1 MDVGCGSAATDIS
14 SEERGRVSVARAT
27 NLVIATGVLAALVMG
42 AGPGN
47 APQPNSPQPATTA
60 RAVAVVQQ
68 SKPPSEPKPVKKIN
82 CRRAKCVALTFDDG
96 PVPQTKAVLN
106 ALRQRGARATFFVL
120 GSQATR
126 NPQLLRRMVREG
138 NVVGNHSWDHAMFTR
153 LSYAGIRSEL
163 QRTQRVITA
172 ATGEKN
178 SLVRVPY
185 GENDSRIRRDVTR
198 SVHAP
203 TVLWSVDPLDWKYR
217 NSNTV
222 WRNVMKAVRPGSI
235 VLLHDI
241 HPTTRA
247 AVPRII
253 RSLQAR
259 GYVLVTVPELFNGHL
274 KAGRSYFRR

>member
-1 MDVGCGSAATDIS
+1 M
-14 SEERGRVSVARAT
+14 
-27 NLVIATGVLAALVMG
+27 NLVIAGCVLVALAMGV
-42 AGPGN
+42 GPV
-47 APQPNSPQPATTA
+47 NSPQANSPQANSPEPTVKA
-60 RAVAVVQQ
+60 RAIAVVQQ
-68 SKPPSEPKPVKKIN
+68 PKGPAEPKPVKKVN
-82 CRRAKCVALTFDDG
+82 CRRVKCVALTFDDG
-96 PVPQTKAVLN
+96 PVPQTRAVLN
-106 ALRQRGARATFFVL
+106 ILRQRGARATFFVL
-120 GSQATR
+120 GSLASR
-126 NPQLLRRMVREG
+126 NPKLLRRMVREG
-138 NVVGNHSWDHAMFTR
+138 HVVGNHSWDHAMFTR
-153 LSYAGIRSEL
+153 LSYAAIRSEL

-178 SLVRVPY
+178 SPVRVPY
-185 GENDSRIRRDVTR
+185 GENDARIRSAVTR

-217 NSNTV
+217 NSATV
-222 WRNVMKAVRPGSI
+222 WRNVMRAVRPGSI

>member
-1 MDVGCGSAATDIS
+1 MS
-14 SEERGRVSVARAT
+14 RVAILAVAG
-27 NLVIATGVLAALVMG
+27 GVLLALVMG
-42 AGPGN
+42 SGPV
-47 APQPNSPQPATTA
+47 NSPRANSPESAPRA
-60 RAVAVVQQ
+60 RAIAAIKQP
-68 SKPPSEPKPVKKIN
+68 KAPTDPKPTKKVN

-96 PVPQTKAVLN
+96 PVSQTTEVLR
-106 ALRQRGARATFFVL
+106 ALRQSGARATFFVL
-120 GSQATR
+120 GNEAVHNAT
-126 NPQLLRRMVREG
+126 LLRRMVREG
-138 NVVGNHSWDHAMFTR
+138 NAVGNHSWDHAMFTR
-153 LSYAGIRSEL
+153 LSSAAIRREV

-172 ATGEKN
+172 ATGTTN
-178 SLVRVPY
+178 NPVRVPY
-185 GENDSRIRRDVTR
+185 GENDARIRGAVTR

-217 NSNTV
+217 NSATV
-222 WRNVMKAVRPGSI
+222 WRNVMRAVRPGAI

-274 KAGRSYFRR
+274 KAGRTYFRR

>member
-1 MDVGCGSAATDIS
+1 MVTAA
-14 SEERGRVSVARAT
+14 
-27 NLVIATGVLAALVMG
+27 GVLVALAMN
-42 AGPGN
+42 AGPV
-47 APQPNSPQPATTA
+47 PSSPPNSPQTAATA
-60 RAVAVVQQ
+60 RAVAAVQRA
-68 SKPPSEPKPVKKIN
+68 KDPVAPKPVKKVN

-96 PVPQTKAVLN
+96 PVSQTRAVLS
-106 ALRQRGARATFFVL
+106 ALSQRGARATFFVL
-120 GSQATR
+120 GSQAAR

-153 LSYAGIRSEL
+153 LSSSGIRREL

-172 ATGEKN
+172 ATGATN

-185 GENDSRIRRDVTR
+185 GENDARIRGAVTR

-217 NSNTV
+217 NSATV
-222 WRNVMKAVRPGSI
+222 WRNVMKAVRPGAI

-274 KAGRSYFRR
+274 KAGRTYFRR